1 MLKLFKNRKNK
12 QQEFDIP
19 STHAVSVPLNDIP
32 TYSKEVENGPSYPS
46 INDFYNEPHD
56 EEIIEMLQFDAY
68 DKKSKTENTE
78 R

>member
-1 MLKLFKNRKNK
+1 MLKLFKNKKHK

-19 STHAVSVPLNDIP
+19 SAHSVCVPLNDIP
-32 TYSKEVENGPSYPS
+32 TYVREDENAPSYPS

-68 DKKSKTENTE
+68 DKTEDTE
-78 R
+78 K

>member
-1 MLKLFKNRKNK
+1 MLKLFKNKKHK

-46 INDFYNEPHD
+46 LHDFYNEPND
-56 EEIIEMLQFDAY
+56 EEIIEMLQFEAY
-68 DKKSKTENTE
+68 DKSKDTEK
-78 R
+78 